1 MVTPTGL
8 QCITAGSLVAA
19 NACLLQHSTRRGQVW
34 VCNMPNRWSVA
45 MGLCGRELWG
55 MQGALTGLQAIQV
68 CTWQLKSAEPANR
81 LCFADLCRAFHA
93 CYLQRMQSALLK
105 LPSVRVC
112 AAGNRLWG
120 KELDLKLA
128 LVDWSPDG
136 RRLLFATDTG
146 ECHIYDSNGNAIT
159 KLTLYCMVSWYQ
171 GILGGTAPRL
181 HVLSSTVLLSF
192 VALPPGERRWG
203 SGMSD
208 AARQCLRW
216 NGLGSKPTTWCKLRL
231 CQLGHAASCLR
242 LA

>member
-1 MVTPTGL
+1 ML
-8 QCITAGSLVAA
+8 
-19 NACLLQHSTRRGQVW
+19 CLSFPLS
-34 VCNMPNRWSVA
+34 MPV
-45 MGLCGRELWG
+45 
-55 MQGALTGLQAIQV
+55 
-68 CTWQLKSAEPANR
+68 
-81 LCFADLCRAFHA
+81 
-93 CYLQRMQSALLK
+93 
-105 LPSVRVC
+105 

-159 KLTLYCMVSWYQ
+159 KLTLYCMVGWCQ
-171 GILGGTAPRL
+171 GILEGTASGLL

-192 VALPPGERRWG
+192 AALPLGSGRLG

-208 AARQCLRW
+208 AARQCFSRR
-216 NGLGSKPTTWCKLRL
+216 GFGSKPPTWHKLRL
-231 CQLGHAASCLR
+231 CWSGHAASSLL